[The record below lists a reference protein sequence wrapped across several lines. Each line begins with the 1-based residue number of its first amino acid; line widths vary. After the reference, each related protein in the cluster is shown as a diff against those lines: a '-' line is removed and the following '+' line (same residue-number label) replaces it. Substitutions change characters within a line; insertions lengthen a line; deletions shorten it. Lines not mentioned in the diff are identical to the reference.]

1 MIPMSEHL
9 ASNWST
15 DWAHPADEAELL
27 ELFTAAFGSDM
38 HPELWRWKYAG
49 TDPIGVLV
57 RRGNRPVAFYGTLPR
72 AISFFGAPTMAVQ
85 IGDVMVHPNERG
97 VLTRKGPFFLAAS
110 YFWHHCLGTGKPYA
124 FAFGFPSE
132 RPYRVGERL
141 GFYTNL
147 GEISRVGWPAL
158 KAGPNPLLR
167 VRSWD
172 ATMGAAA
179 DQIWADMLA
188 AMSQHI
194 VGVRDFAYLQHRYLE
209 HPTVDYKIYV
219 VSTRLVGK
227 PFAIIVV
234 RDDGEELEL
243 VDLIAPPA
251 RLEALVKI
259 VRRLAFNLG
268 KTKAYTWITS
278 SHAAL
283 FAGDSGVVSPT
294 GIVITVFN
302 SANPSEGTPPA
313 EIRGRTWM
321 MTGDMDF
328 R

>member
-1 MIPMSEHL
+1 MSERL

-27 ELFTAAFGSDM
+27 ELFTAAFGSNM
-38 HPELWRWKYAG
+38 HLGLWRWKYAG
-49 TDPIGVLV
+49 IDPIGVLV
-57 RRGNRPVAFYGTLPR
+57 RRENRAVAFYGSIPR
-72 AISFFGAPTMAVQ
+72 AISFCGTPSMAVQ
-85 IGDVMVHPNERG
+85 IGDVMVHPSERG
-97 VLTRKGPFFLAAS
+97 VLTRSGPFFLAAS
-110 YFWHHCLGTGKPYA
+110 FFWHNCLGTDRPYYA

-141 GFYTNL
+141 GLYVKA
-147 GEISRVGWPAL
+147 GDISRVGWPAL

-167 VRSWD
+167 VRPWD
-172 ATMGAAA
+172 ATMGAAV
-179 DQIWADMLA
+179 DQIWFDMLA

-194 VGVRDFAYLQHRYLE
+194 VGVRDFAYFQHRYLE
-209 HPTVDYKIYV
+209 HPTVDYKIYL

-234 RDDGEELEL
+234 RDDDDELEL
-243 VDLIAPPA
+243 VDIVAPPA

-268 KTKAYTWITS
+268 KAKAYTWITS
-278 SHAAL
+278 PHAAL
-283 FAGDSGVVSPT
+283 FAGETGVVSPT
-294 GIVITVFN
+294 GIVIPAFN
-302 SANPSEGTPPA
+302 STDPSDGTPPA
-313 EIRGRTWM
+313 EIDGRWWLM
-321 MTGDMDF
+321 AGDMDF